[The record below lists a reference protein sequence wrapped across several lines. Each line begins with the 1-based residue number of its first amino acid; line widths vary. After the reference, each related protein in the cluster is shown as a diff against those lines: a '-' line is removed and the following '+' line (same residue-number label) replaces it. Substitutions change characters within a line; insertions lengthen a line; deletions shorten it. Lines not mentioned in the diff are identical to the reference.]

1 VDRPSV
7 VCRYREH
14 VTQNLRVAMLAVH
27 TSPLAQPGTGDA
39 GGMNV
44 YVARLAE
51 ALARRGADVEIFTRR
66 TASGQ
71 PDVVPVPLP
80 VTDRGEPGAPPE
92 PGTGAVVV
100 RHVTAGPFEGLDKAD
115 LPGQLCAFSA
125 GVLRVAA
132 RLEAH
137 RYDVVHSHYW
147 LSGQS
152 GWLAADRWGVP
163 LVHSMHT
170 MALVKNANLADGD
183 VPEPMSR
190 VIGEEQVVAEADMLI
205 ASTQEEADDL
215 VIAYGADRAR
225 VRVVP
230 PGVDLGTFR
239 PPASPQE
246 RDALRARLGLD
257 PARPVIVFA
266 GRLQPLKGP
275 DLLVRALGLMRRRSS
290 SEAAGRAPSSPAG
303 RAASASERV
312 EPRGAHRAPL
322 LVVLGGPSGRRT
334 ALAELR
340 ALAWQE
346 GVLDD
351 VRFLEP
357 MTHDR
362 LADWYRAADVV
373 AVPSHSESFGLVA
386 LEAQAAGTPVVAAAV
401 GGLRTVVADGRSGL
415 LVPGHDP
422 QRWADALG
430 GLLGRLAHEPGTR
443 AGLAAG
449 ARAQAERF
457 TWDATAEGTL
467 SAYRD
472 ARTRMPRRGA
482 G

>member
-1 VDRPSV
+1 
-7 VCRYREH
+7 
-14 VTQNLRVAMLAVH
+14 
-27 TSPLAQPGTGDA
+27 
-39 GGMNV
+39 
-44 YVARLAE
+44 
-51 ALARRGADVEIFTRR
+51 
-66 TASGQ
+66 
-71 PDVVPVPLP
+71 
-80 VTDRGEPGAPPE
+80 
-92 PGTGAVVV
+92 
-100 RHVTAGPFEGLDKAD
+100 
-115 LPGQLCAFSA
+115 
-125 GVLRVAA
+125 
-132 RLEAH
+132 
-137 RYDVVHSHYW
+137 
-147 LSGQS
+147 
-152 GWLAADRWGVP
+152 
-163 LVHSMHT
+163 MHT

-290 SEAAGRAPSSPAG
+290 SEAAGRA
-303 RAASASERV
+303 ASAGSSRRGTSRIETNERV
-312 EPRGAHRAPL
+312 ETRGACRDPL